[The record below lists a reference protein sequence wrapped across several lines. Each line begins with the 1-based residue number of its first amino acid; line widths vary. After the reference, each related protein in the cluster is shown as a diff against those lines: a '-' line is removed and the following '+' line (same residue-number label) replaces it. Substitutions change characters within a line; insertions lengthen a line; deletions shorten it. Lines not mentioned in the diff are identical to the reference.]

1 MYKISKSILFSIYSY
16 NKFKTLS
23 LVIMLIL
30 GTFIEGLSI
39 AIIFPVLEL
48 LINNENNNIFY
59 KLIPYF
65 DNNRDK
71 VLFNSILIISVIFF
85 IKSVFLVAFSWWR
98 TGYHKKLNEHFRV
111 KILKKYILNDYL
123 FFVKNK
129 ASILL
134 RNSYNE
140 ISFFVQAV
148 DTLLKLIAEIFVFLI
163 IFIIL
168 AYFQPKF
175 TLTILAI
182 FFIFS
187 CTYFLFIKK
196 KLSFWSE
203 GKIKYSG
210 KIIQILQQSFDS
222 IKFIKIKNLENKIL
236 KDYEDKVINF
246 AKFNRYQYFIT
257 EMPRIFLEVLGVGC
271 LLFLLFILYNENKSD
286 LSYLVPSLGLFAVS
300 AFRILPS
307 VNRII
312 NGAQGILN
320 ASASIKV
327 IFDSFSTEN
336 TRIQNHKFKNFN
348 FQKKIEIKNLSFKYP
363 KSENN
368 VLQNINLE
376 IKKNDFICIVGES
389 GTGKTTLSDLILG
402 LLKPSKGEI
411 LIDGQNLNDK
421 NLKDWQKNVGYVP
434 QNIILFNDTIKE
446 NITLANET
454 EKIDSNMLDQVV
466 ESTQL
471 AEMTSNKK
479 DNLDFI
485 IDEKGKN
492 LSAGQIQRVAIARAL
507 FSKPEILIF
516 DEFTSSLDQKT
527 QGKILDVINKISK
540 KKTIILISHTKD
552 VISMASKIIQID
564 KSGDIKVINK

>member
-363 KSENN
+363 KNENN

-454 EKIDSNMLDQVV
+454 EKIDSDMLDQVV
-466 ESTQL
+466 ESAQL

-540 KKTIILISHTKD
+540 NKTIILISHTKD
-552 VISMASKIIQID
+552 VISMASKIIQIE

>member
-16 NKFKTLS
+16 NKLKTLS

-39 AIIFPVLEL
+39 VIIFPVLEL

-140 ISFFVQAV
+140 ISFFVQTV

-168 AYFQPKF
+168 AYFQLKF

-411 LIDGQNLNDK
+411 LIDGQNLNDE
-421 NLKDWQKNVGYVP
+421 NLKDWQKNIGYVP

-446 NITLANET
+446 NITLAKET
-454 EKIDSNMLDQVV
+454 EKIDSDMLDQVV
-466 ESTQL
+466 ESAQL

-540 KKTIILISHTKD
+540 NKTIILISHTKD
-552 VISMASKIIQID
+552 VISMASKIIQIE